1 MEYRAWQ
8 LRFLQWLDTQPSGVL
23 INLCGGPWGKTT
35 LAKMNQDANVSY
47 YHSFKQLSQIQDD
60 LQNGKKVVFTS
71 ILRLSIMNHL
81 DKDEQ
86 DSQENFQKL
95 KNLPMETYEIEA
107 QEDTNNYLKF
117 ANEYEL

>member
-1 MEYRAWQ
+1 MEYRPWQ
-8 LRFLQWLDTQPSGVL
+8 LRFLQWLDTQPSGSL
-23 INLCGGPWGKTT
+23 INLCGGPWGKTY
-35 LAKMNQDANVSY
+35 LAKINQDANVSY

-60 LQNGKKVVFTS
+60 LQNAKKVVFIS

-86 DSQENFQKL
+86 DLQENFQKL

-107 QEDTNNYLKF
+107 QEDTNNYLKM
-117 ANEYEL
+117 ANEY